1 MGNKTINAELYRSA
15 LIKTLE
21 EMEKAGDSQTDIADG
36 VRRALRLLD
45 MQDSVEAVEVV
56 RCKDCKYSGLYCF
69 GRGDNEV
76 LACLEVEEDGF
87 VRFATKVNPDHYCG
101 CGERKE

>member
-45 MQDSVEAVEVV
+45 MQPAVDAVEVV
-56 RCKDCKYSGLYCF
+56 RCGKCMFWWSPKGDDAHVCTKPYGL
-69 GRGDNEV
+69 RGIV
-76 LACLEVEEDGF
+76 AEEDF
-87 VRFATKVNPDHYCG
+87 CSY
-101 CGERKE
+101 GERKE

>member
-1 MGNKTINAELYRSA
+1 MRTINAELYRSA

-45 MQDSVEAVEVV
+45 MQDSVDAVEVV
-56 RCKDCKYSGLYCF
+56 RCKDCKWFELRTLGSTMGRCENPKNGLIYDYTDDIDYCS
-69 GRGDNEV
+69 
-76 LACLEVEEDGF
+76 
-87 VRFATKVNPDHYCG
+87 Y
-101 CGERKE
+101 GERKE